1 MSPWLNVACS
11 AASLVPAT
19 SVIRANNPV
28 DQDHLRAVGLGLA
41 VVGVGFTLSG
51 IYRHPAWAWASVAL
65 GGGLAFWHWNGVA
78 PKENEGI

>member
-11 AASLVPAT
+11 AASLVPST
-19 SVIRANNPV
+19 SLIRVSNPV

-51 IYRHPAWAWASVAL
+51 IYRHPAWAWASVFAGSAL
-65 GGGLAFWHWNGVA
+65 TLFHWNGVGQ
-78 PKENEGI
+78 KDGS

>member
-1 MSPWLNVACS
+1 MSPWINVACS

-19 SVIRANNPV
+19 SMIRAENPV

-51 IYRHPAWAWASVAL
+51 IYRHPAWAWTAVVAGAAL
-65 GGGLAFWHWNGVA
+65 TAFHWNGVG
-78 PKENEGI
+78 PKENDG